1 MFFDGEIN
9 QGTITTRG
17 PDELVAINGGLSDV
31 TLDGN
36 LDMSGTN
43 AAVTVINGLTLDT
56 DLNVSGAGAN
66 LDFEDST
73 GGTLAVGPIVKNAT
87 VHLSGDG
94 ADIDDTGMLTM
105 IVGQRITISGENPD
119 STIIGPID
127 NLGTVA
133 QNGAGQ
139 MTLVEV
145 VNGGSVTVAS
155 GGTVTSQGPFGNAGA
170 VIIAT
175 GGTFNIATGGT
186 FNTTNADYI
195 QWAGTT
201 TVDGL
206 FSAAN
211 VDVLG
216 GVLTGAGTIQ
226 ANVTNAA
233 TVKPGDP
240 FGTLTV
246 EGNYTQTADGVL
258 LIRIGGPSQFGQLA
272 ITGSATLAGTLE
284 ISLLDDYVP
293 AIGTSFQI
301 LTFAEYAGGFTTDVG
316 LPCRTIVP

>member
-1 MFFDGEIN
+1 M
-9 QGTITTRG
+9 
-17 PDELVAINGGLSDV
+17 A
-31 TLDGN
+31 
-36 LDMSGTN
+36 
-43 AAVTVINGLTLDT
+43 
-56 DLNVSGAGAN
+56 
-66 LDFEDST
+66 
-73 GGTLAVGPIVKNAT
+73 
-87 VHLSGDG
+87 HY
-94 ADIDDTGMLTM
+94 IDDTGMLTM

-206 FSAAN
+206 LSAAN

-316 LPCRTIVP
+316 LPLPHHRSLKPAWGSDGLTLMVSG